1 MNAKTFEP
9 TEINKNIS
17 PFRNSRLGGD
27 ESDTEN
33 LTMEGLDG

>member
-9 TEINKNIS
+9 TEINKNLS
-17 PFRNSRLGGD
+17 LFRNSRLGGD

-33 LTMEGLDG
+33 IIMDGQDG